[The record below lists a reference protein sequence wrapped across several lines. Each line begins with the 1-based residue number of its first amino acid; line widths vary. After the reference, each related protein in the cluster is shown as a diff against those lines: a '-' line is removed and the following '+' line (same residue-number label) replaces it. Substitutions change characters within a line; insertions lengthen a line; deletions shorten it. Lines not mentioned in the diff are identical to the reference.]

1 MKTLFKSSCRIG
13 SLEFGRTQELISSS
27 ALEVIKPLIK
37 TYGLINSYNNNH
49 ILGSAWKVEHY
60 GDNEIRVLSGTALL
74 PDIEKIPRFVKLPEN
89 QIFNTGSTD
98 GIYSVVLRYKATN
111 YEEGTISI
119 SNGSASVIGI
129 KTKFTKTLSTNRRIK
144 IGTSFYTVESVAD
157 DENLGI
163 VESFDQPNVTDGK
176 YKVGGWFVGTPPLAE
191 ADNLIYE
198 LDSYEIIFKTGAIA
212 EYEVVLAQITITSN
226 IIYQVNDL
234 RHKYV
239 LSLIDNK
246 QVDFISHTSTTVNP
260 VNQTSNAITVNPGQM
275 DYFPESHSADFST
288 CFISNNDGVPIGF
301 KYTSKTNIG
310 FVGVTFDPAKG
321 VFAANTGSPV
331 FTRNSVIIDSN
342 GLKIGGQYLKY
353 FSTQSSSPGTAILF
367 DREIIETQGA
377 FRSKDG
383 LVLLGKNSGSNGT
396 GEFNYG
402 ALQYSETNKKLA
414 LIVNGGS
421 TGSAGDGQRD
431 IELEVQNSALN
442 YGNLKFIRNGVIL
455 FQIYIPPTGDPATAS
470 EIRFGSNVKINR
482 SGQVFVQSV
491 EAGTIYGTN
500 SVNTRVIDIEGGAE
514 LLVKKNADTLF
525 SITIPSGGT
534 PATDT
539 ELRFGSYITIKRS
552 GDLSCPIIR
561 ASTRVYAA
569 DIQTHTIN
577 ATGEIMPA
585 PSGKLRLHPDKAA
598 PATAGAD
605 GLPGEIRFDSGYLYV
620 CTAINTWKRT
630 ALTTW

>member
-13 SLEFGRTQELISSS
+13 SLEFSRTQELIASSV
-27 ALEVIKPLIK
+27 LEVIKPLIK

-49 ILGSAWKVEHY
+49 ILGPEWKVERY

-74 PDIEKIPRFVKLPEN
+74 PDMDRIPRFVKLPEH
-89 QIFNTGSTD
+89 QIISTGSTD
-98 GIYSVVLRYKATN
+98 GNYSVVLRYKTTN
-111 YEEGTISI
+111 YESGTISVV
-119 SNGSASVIGI
+119 NGSTSVTGTN
-129 KTKFTKTLSTNRRIK
+129 TKFTKILSINRRIR
-144 IGTSFYTVESVAD
+144 IGTSFYTVDSVTD
-157 DENLGI
+157 DENLVI
-163 VESFDQPNVTDGK
+163 IESFDQPNATDVK
-176 YKVGGWFVGTPPLAE
+176 FKVGGWFVGTPPVAE

-198 LDSYEIIFKTGAIA
+198 LDSYEIILKTGAIA
-212 EYEVVLAQITITSN
+212 EFEVVLANIVITSN
-226 IIYQVNDL
+226 IIYQVEDL
-234 RHKYV
+234 RHKFV
-239 LSLIDNK
+239 LSLIYNK
-246 QVDFISHTSTTVNP
+246 QVDFISHTSTTIYLT
-260 VNQTSNAITVNPGQM
+260 NQTSDAVTVNPGQM
-275 DYFPESHSADFST
+275 DYFPESYTADFNT

-321 VFAANTGSPV
+321 VFSASSGSPV
-331 FTRNSVIIDSN
+331 FTKNSVIIDSN

-353 FSTQSSSPGTAILF
+353 FNTQSSSPGTAILF

-377 FRSKDG
+377 LRSKDG
-383 LVLLGKNSGSNGT
+383 LLLLGKNSGSNGT
-396 GEFNYG
+396 GEFNFG

-442 YGNLKFIRNGVIL
+442 YGNLKFIRNGVTL
-455 FQIYIPPTGDPATAS
+455 FQVYIPPTSDPATAS

-482 SGQVFVQSV
+482 SGQGFFQSL
-491 EAGTIYGTN
+491 EAGIIYGIN

-514 LLVKKNADTLF
+514 LLIKKNADTLF
-525 SITIPSGGT
+525 SIIIPSGGT

-561 ASTRVYAA
+561 ASTRIFAA

-585 PSGKLRLHPDKAA
+585 PSGKLRLHPDKVA

-605 GLPGEIRFDSGYLYV
+605 GLPGEIRFDTGFIYV
-620 CTAINTWKRT
+620 CTAINTWKRA

>member
-13 SLEFGRTQELISSS
+13 SLELSRTQELISSS
-27 ALEVIKPLIK
+27 ALEAIKPLIK
-37 TYGLINSYNNNH
+37 TYGLINTYNSNH
-49 ILGSAWKVEHY
+49 VLTSDWKVEHY
-60 GDNEIRVLSGTALL
+60 SDNEIRVLTGTALV
-74 PDIEKIPRFVKLPEN
+74 PDIDKIPRFVKLPAN
-89 QIFNTGSTD
+89 QIINTGSTD
-98 GIYSVVLRYKATN
+98 GNYSVVLRYKATN
-111 YEEGTISI
+111 FEEGTVSV
-119 SNGSASVIGI
+119 SNGSTAVTGV
-129 KTKFTKTLSTNRRIK
+129 KTKFTKTLSANRRIR
-144 IGTSFYTVESVAD
+144 IGSSFYTVGSVAD

-163 VESFDQPNVTDGK
+163 VESFDQPNASDVK
-176 YKVGGWFVGTPPLAE
+176 YKVGGWFAGTSPLAE

-198 LDSYEIIFKTGAIA
+198 LDSYEIILKTGAIA
-212 EYEVVLAQITITSN
+212 EYEVVLAKVVITSN
-226 IIYQVNDL
+226 IIYDVQDL

-239 LSLIDNK
+239 LSLINNK

-260 VNQTSNAITVNPGQM
+260 VNQTSNSIIVNPGQM

-288 CFISNNDGVPIGF
+288 CFITNNDGVPVGF
-301 KYTSKTNIG
+301 KFTSKSNIE
-310 FVGVTFDPAKG
+310 FTQVTFDPAKG
-321 VFAANTGSPV
+321 VFSANTGAPV

-353 FSTQSSSPGTAILF
+353 FNTQSSTPGSALF

-396 GEFNYG
+396 GEFNFG
-402 ALQYSETNKKLA
+402 ALHYNESGKKLA

-431 IELEVQNSALN
+431 IELEVQNSALS
-442 YGNLKFIRNGVIL
+442 YGNLKFTRNGVTL
-455 FQIYIPPTGDPATAS
+455 FQIYIPASGDPSTLS
-470 EIRFGSNVKINR
+470 EIRFGSSVKINR
-482 SGQVFVQSV
+482 SGQGFFQSL

-539 ELRFGSYITIKRS
+539 ELRFGSYITIKRY

-561 ASTRVYAA
+561 ASTRIFAA
-569 DIQTHTIN
+569 DIQTNTIN